1 MLINQVV
8 NNDPL
13 TQLFTALADPTRR
26 SIIERLTRG
35 SATVNELAEPYDM
48 SLPAV
53 SKHIKVL
60 EEAGIVSKTVNG
72 QQREC
77 HLEALRLQEAEQ
89 WLEQYKQ
96 FWQAN
101 LDNLD
106 VYLNRIRSQEKD

>member
-1 MLINQVV
+1 MLINQLV
-8 NNDPL
+8 NKDPL
-13 TQLFTALADPTRR
+13 TAVFAALADPTRR
-26 SIIERLTRG
+26 SIVERLTRG

-60 EEAGIVSKTVNG
+60 EEAGLISKTVNG

-89 WLEQYKQ
+89 WLEQYRL
-96 FWQAN
+96 FWK
-101 LDNLD
+101 
-106 VYLNRIRSQEKD
+106 I